1 MLQYCSYLK
10 EYLHIQDCIKDCRIN
25 KYWHG
30 DEEIFEKIDE
40 YVKKLK

>member
-25 KYWHG
+25 KYWPG